1 MTQEPARQGWQLAE
15 DSLKGGL
22 RLAQTLSILSRTGL
36 GWLLGRRPPLPRLLR
51 ETVEQLGTT
60 YIKLGQFIASSPSI
74 FPAEYVEEFQK
85 CLDRTP
91 PLAFHYIRSTIE
103 SELGD
108 RLENLYNWVDPKPLA
123 SASIAQVH
131 AARLKDGTDVVIK
144 VQRPGVANI
153 LLTDFNFLYL
163 ASRITESLTP
173 GLSRSAVSGIID
185 ELQSS
190 MLKEC
195 DFLLEAKHLIEFN
208 EFLERTGNTT
218 AVAPRPWLEL
228 SSTRVLTMERFF
240 GVPLTDINVL
250 KRYTDDP
257 AQTLIN
263 ALNTWFSSL
272 VSCDFFHADVH
283 AGNLM
288 LLEDGRVGFIDFG
301 IVGRVRKS
309 TWEAMSSFLDAI
321 GRGDH
326 REIARCMTIIGMTRE
341 KVNEEALAHD
351 LSRLGD
357 RFTNVD
363 PTSLLQA
370 DRNDQ
375 EVNHLLRDLIRIGEQ
390 HGIRFPREFA
400 LLLKQFLYF
409 DRYVQAL
416 APELNVFND
425 ARVDMWGG
433 LDDLPGLL
441 H

>member
-1 MTQEPARQGWQLAE
+1 
-15 DSLKGGL
+15 
-22 RLAQTLSILSRTGL
+22 
-36 GWLLGRRPPLPRLLR
+36 
-51 ETVEQLGTT
+51 
-60 YIKLGQFIASSPSI
+60 
-74 FPAEYVEEFQK
+74 
-85 CLDRTP
+85 
-91 PLAFHYIRSTIE
+91 
-103 SELGD
+103 
-108 RLENLYNWVDPKPLA
+108 
-123 SASIAQVH
+123 
-131 AARLKDGTDVVIK
+131 
-144 VQRPGVANI
+144 VANI